1 MFEKLFHRAHRTPE
15 TAPLL
20 PADELTPAEEVVSE
34 KDPTIDETRQKVAGS
49 FAGNHFIDGAMVGP
63 VHARPGSFLD
73 NGFFR
78 R

>member
-1 MFEKLFHRAHRTPE
+1 MFGKRIHPKTVTPE
-15 TAPLL
+15 TAQLQPQ
-20 PADELTPAEEVVSE
+20 EEVVPVQE
-34 KDPTIDETRQKVAGS
+34 VVPVDDPATAEQRKKVANS